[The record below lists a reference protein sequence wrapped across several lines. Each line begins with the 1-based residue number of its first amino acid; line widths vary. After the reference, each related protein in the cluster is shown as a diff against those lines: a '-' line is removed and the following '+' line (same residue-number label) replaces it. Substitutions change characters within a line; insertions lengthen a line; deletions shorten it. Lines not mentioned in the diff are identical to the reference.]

1 MLSPSGLILIA
12 FIIWVLKVVLIEG
25 PMRKRMGAINKAEA
39 GTGEGIGQLED
50 HAATNTT
57 LAAPEAFKVNLLF
70 LSLDLNEVR
79 EWMDSAIIAA
89 IIAFVI
95 VTYVARS
102 FIIPSSSMVPT
113 LKPGD
118 VIIVEKLSYRFSP
131 IKRGDIVVFHPP
143 IPNETRFFVK
153 RVIGLPGDTV
163 EVHDGYV
170 YINGYKLDE
179 PYIASKPQYEYGPV
193 EVPDGMYFLLGDN
206 RNNSYDSHAWD
217 YPFVSR
223 KLIEGRVFLRVFPL
237 TRITLFRHPSYHLPP
252 QAVRVH

>member
-25 PMRKRMGAINKAEA
+25 PMRKRMEAIDKAEA
-39 GTGEGIGQLED
+39 DAGEGARALPD
-50 HAATNTT
+50 HTAVR
-57 LAAPEAFKVNLLF
+57 EAFKVNLLF
-70 LSLDLNEVR
+70 FSLDLNEVR

-118 VIIVEKLSYRFSP
+118 VILVEKVSYRFFP

-237 TRITLFRHPSYHLPP
+237 SRITIFRHPKYNLPP
-252 QAVRVH
+252 QALRVH